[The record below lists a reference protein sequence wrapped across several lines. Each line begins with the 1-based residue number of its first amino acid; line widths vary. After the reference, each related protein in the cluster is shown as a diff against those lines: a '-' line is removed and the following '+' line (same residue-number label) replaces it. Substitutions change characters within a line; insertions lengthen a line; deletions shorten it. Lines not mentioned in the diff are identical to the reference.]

1 MKEKNKIILVLVV
14 SMVVV
19 TFCTLLGFG
28 ILRLT
33 YLGSPRDLPLIGTIA
48 SAGDVLLNPN
58 MIEPTPI
65 TATTSSSYDGAIISR
80 TECKDYF
87 DIAYTNNGSLT
98 ATTYAYAD
106 DVYGN
111 PDPSI
116 TTDKLVDKY
125 YYSRPNDPFYMSR
138 SVFLLGEDYP
148 EYDSRFRGKNI
159 MVFTMDNCR
168 YEIDLDVLGIKR
180 RTLLSN
186 IYYDSLTK
194 NLYFETAENV
204 GVFYDSTITGT
215 DNAKSSIKSY
225 LYNVVSRTFTVKE
238 IPFGDGILKSANADS
253 YFYIVEQ
260 QGGINIKDKISY
272 FVVRYESTSDGCGL
286 SCMIDF
292 SEFAKSDLKT
302 INSKIGAYAFHY
314 DTGKLEKIY
323 STSFYNP
330 TDKSVFMGG
339 ELHLEYAD
347 EAGVAKPYFQEKRE
361 IKTSVKWCIKE
372 SSKEGLMVWRN

>member
-1 MKEKNKIILVLVV
+1 MKEKNKIILIVV
-14 SMVVV
+14 IVMVVI
-19 TFCTLLGFG
+19 TLSTIFGFG
-28 ILRLT
+28 IFRILT
-33 YLGSPRDLPLIGTIA
+33 LGSPRDLPLIGTVA
-48 SAGDVLLNPN
+48 SAGDRLLYPS
-58 MIEPTPI
+58 MFETTPI
-65 TATTSSSYDGAIISR
+65 TATSSSSYGGEIVTR

-87 DIAYTNNGSLT
+87 DIAYTNNGSIT
-98 ATTYAYAD
+98 SPMYAYAD

-116 TTDKLVDKY
+116 TTDKLIDKY
-125 YYSRPNDPFYMSR
+125 YYSRPNDPFYMGR

-148 EYDSRFRGKNI
+148 DYDSRFRGMNI

-168 YEIDLDVLGIKR
+168 YEIDLKAMGIKN

-186 IYYDSLTK
+186 IYYDGLTK
-194 NLYFETAENV
+194 SLYFETSENV

-238 IPFGDGILKSANADS
+238 IPFGDGILKSGSTDN

-260 QGGINIKDKISY
+260 QGAINIKDKISY

-292 SEFAKSDLKT
+292 SEFAKADLKT
-302 INSKIGAYAFHY
+302 INSKIGVYAFHY

-323 STSFYNP
+323 STTFYNP

-347 EAGVAKPYFQEKRE
+347 ETGVAKPYFQEKRE
-361 IKTSVKWCIKE
+361 IKTSVK
-372 SSKEGLMVWRN
+372 